1 MSESPRYMSVS
12 FSCSPFVSVP
22 HTYDTAGQYLCKRSS
37 SAIADI
43 EWRHLCMYNKETILI
58 LATTICEGVHGAIAL
73 KPTLELSSVRIC
85 WKSDCTF
92 DKVIPEILSL
102 VIGLDR

>member
-1 MSESPRYMSVS
+1 MSEPPRYTSVS

-22 HTYDTAGQYLCKRSS
+22 HTYDTASQYLCKRSS

-58 LATTICEGVHGAIAL
+58 PATTICEGVHGAIAFE
-73 KPTLELSSVRIC
+73 PMFELSSERIC
-85 WKSDCTF
+85 WKSDRTSF
-92 DKVIPEILSL
+92 DKSFLKSY
-102 VIGLDR
+102 R